1 MSAISTVDSKK
12 KVMMKF
18 GAVCS
23 LGASLTMV
31 STVASTSAHAAT
43 TKAKTTTKT
52 KVATGTKS
60 YLGAAA
66 QTQFGPVQVKITVS
80 NGKITK
86 VTSPVYPTSTP
97 RDQMINAQAIP
108 YLEQEVIKAQGSNIN
123 SIGGASY
130 TSQGFYTSLLS
141 ALAKAGL
148 K

>member
-1 MSAISTVDSKK
+1 MNKNIKDSYGYSGFK
-12 KVMMKF
+12 KV
-18 GAVCS
+18 GAICS
-23 LGASLTMV
+23 LGASLTMI
-31 STVASTSAHAAT
+31 SSLASTSAHASTVKAT
-43 TKAKTTTKT
+43 TSKAKDSTGVKT
-52 KVATGTKS
+52 

-80 NGKITK
+80 KGKITK
-86 VTSPVYPTSTP
+86 VTAPVYPMSTP
-97 RDQMINAQAIP
+97 RDQMINSQAIP
-108 YLEQEVIKAQGSNIN
+108 YLEQEVIQAQGSKIN